1 MQLNPGWNSSS
12 VNLLHVQA
20 VGPGDTLHYVWSSI
34 GAPAVLLVATES
46 ASSVL
51 RINWTQLL
59 SPTPAGAVWIDP
71 PSSVIYSAAI
81 VFTKVRPRMAAR
93 PQESLR
99 GAGGAGRRVRHGQP
113 SFPRPP
119 WSCPGCLWLLRCLVT
134 AAPRPLPGGSRLL
147 CPSFPVGV

>member
-34 GAPAVLLVATES
+34 GAPAALLVATES

-71 PSSVIYSAAI
+71 PSSVLYSAAI
-81 VFTKVRPRMAAR
+81 VFTKVRLGTGRWPGPRRA
-93 PQESLR
+93 LC
-99 GAGGAGRRVRHGQP
+99 GAGGQGATAPCGP
-113 SFPRPP
+113 A
-119 WSCPGCLWLLRCLVT
+119 LLGSGSGDVWPQQLLS
-134 AAPRPLPGGSRLL
+134 PFPGGSRPL
-147 CPSFPVGV
+147 CLSFPAGV